1 MANGGSITWVLDI
14 DDNKFNTGVKKA
26 SAEAHNLSNN
36 IESVGSKIRSSFDNA
51 AVGSMAFAGGLVAAG
66 TAIGG
71 AVLKGL
77 SYTAQIEN
85 ITTAFET
92 ITGSSASAKKAIERI
107 RDVAKES
114 PFFDT
119 STLARTVQGYAA
131 AGQGIDQ
138 AIKSGI
144 LFGDVT
150 AAFGK
155 GSDEMTRMGNTLT
168 QVMGKGKADIV
179 DFKELTNAGWT
190 TVRKDVAG
198 TMGVTMTQFEEMV
211 SAGTIGYAE
220 IEKAALKYT
229 GSAERAS
236 TNLTALWGRFQE
248 SMGETLGKIV
258 TETGIFDNVKLGLEG
273 LITYLEDNQDTIIN
287 FIKDTFGWIKD
298 NGILVSGILLGALL
312 PAIISVAGGLWAMM
326 APLLPFIAIGAL
338 IGFVV
343 QKVVEHFGGWDEVM
357 KKIQPTL
364 DLLGSIF
371 RDVILPQ
378 LMKVWDAVQTNLLPA
393 LQRLWNVISPILIP
407 VLKVLAVVLGGV
419 VLGSIMIIIKI
430 LQVSIKVFSEVVSA
444 VASLVEKIVAFFKR
458 LSTAVTEAWNAVIG
472 QFKSWVGEAFSWGK
486 QLAESFV
493 NGFKALGDL
502 LKNAAISALNK
513 AKSILKGKSPP
524 PEGPF
529 KRIDEWGMKIGQ
541 AWVTGFEGAIN
552 SLGNSFEVN
561 GSLTSNGKLAYATS
575 TPNFTVNIGTYA
587 GTDMEKRELARQ
599 IFEAYDDYAKSRG
612 LNI

>member
-338 IGFVV
+338 IS
-343 QKVVEHFGGWDEVM
+343 
-357 KKIQPTL
+357 II
-364 DLLGSIF
+364 LL
-371 RDVILPQ
+371 
-378 LMKVWDAVQTNLLPA
+378 
-393 LQRLWNVISPILIP
+393 
-407 VLKVLAVVLGGV
+407 
-419 VLGSIMIIIKI
+419 
-430 LQVSIKVFSEVVSA
+430 
-444 VASLVEKIVAFFKR
+444 
-458 LSTAVTEAWNAVIG
+458 
-472 QFKSWVGEAFSWGK
+472 
-486 QLAESFV
+486 
-493 NGFKALGDL
+493 
-502 LKNAAISALNK
+502 
-513 AKSILKGKSPP
+513 
-524 PEGPF
+524 
-529 KRIDEWGMKIGQ
+529 
-541 AWVTGFEGAIN
+541 
-552 SLGNSFEVN
+552 
-561 GSLTSNGKLAYATS
+561 Y
-575 TPNFTVNIGTYA
+575 
-587 GTDMEKRELARQ
+587 
-599 IFEAYDDYAKSRG
+599 
-612 LNI
+612 